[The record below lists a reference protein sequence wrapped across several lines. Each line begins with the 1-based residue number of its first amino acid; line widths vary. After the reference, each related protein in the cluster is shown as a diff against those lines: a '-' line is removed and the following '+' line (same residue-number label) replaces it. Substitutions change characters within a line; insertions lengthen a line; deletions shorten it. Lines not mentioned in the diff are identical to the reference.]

1 MTDKITIDRAVV
13 EQALVTLL
21 MYRPSLVKFGL
32 TFRHGND
39 AIDALRAALEQ
50 PQVEQE
56 PALWIRRETLEQV
69 QRVPPHEEEPGN
81 GVAGGQRLLMNVVL
95 SAIPHSYYGQVPLY
109 TKLNSK
115 HNYA

>member
-1 MTDKITIDRAVV
+1 MPSELQGLNTYL
-13 EQALVTLL
+13 ALLQSGGSQQFPGL
-21 MYRPSLVKFGL
+21 IQQQQSQGLAAAPQPPLV
-32 TFRHGND
+32 
-39 AIDALRAALEQ
+39 EQ

-69 QRVPPHEEEPGN
+69 QRVPPNEEEPEN

-109 TKLNSK
+109 TKLNSE
-115 HNYA
+115 HNHA